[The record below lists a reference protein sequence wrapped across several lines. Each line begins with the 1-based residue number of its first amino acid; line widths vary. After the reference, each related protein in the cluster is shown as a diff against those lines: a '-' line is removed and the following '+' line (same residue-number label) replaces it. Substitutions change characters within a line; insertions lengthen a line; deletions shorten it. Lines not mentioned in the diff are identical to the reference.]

1 MAKMTY
7 KQKRFCDEY
16 LIDLNATQAAI
27 RAGYTE
33 KYAHTN
39 ANKLLQNTTI
49 KNFLAERMK
58 EKESKLIADQ
68 NEVLEYLTKVLRGEE
83 KDENLSVN
91 ALGELERLE
100 VRKQA
105 NQLKA
110 AETLAKYH
118 GLLTDKVE
126 VKGEL
131 NNPFEGLTTEELKKL
146 IDDD

>member
-1 MAKMTY
+1 MAKMTD

-49 KNFLAERMK
+49 KNFLAERMR

-91 ALGELERLE
+91 AMGELERLE

-146 IDDD
+146 IDDE